1 MNPKSLEAAEDI
13 INSNSADSGKYPNY
27 MQIYTEKRNKK
38 KKKDRIIWY

>member
-13 INSNSADSGKYPNY
+13 INSNSADGGKYPNY

-38 KKKDRIIWY
+38 KKKDRII